1 MNPALF
7 VALALTSA
15 PELVLPLRVAEALE
29 QGRFEGTPAGF
40 RIIALSH
47 IADGCADRAAA
58 DPERAASCLRAA
70 LKVAERIKPSG
81 LDLDQA
87 SHGLWLTHWALIMG
101 AADRVMPCPD
111 ARLHARLAQ
120 ALAAAA
126 ARDPSGLG
134 SSYPGTRERWPADQS
149 ATLAALARFDRA
161 HHAETASVPYA
172 RYQRAVEAHLD
183 PDTGL
188 PYSELSGR
196 GSGKL
201 PRGCALSYSTR
212 YLAELDPASA
222 RALWVR
228 YKKRYLVDAGLLVG
242 FREWP
247 PGRDRAADIDSGPIV
262 RGVGAAATAFAISA
276 ARAMGDRALV
286 ARLEA
291 TAAIVGSA
299 AKLDRGVA
307 RASESTLAEAIR
319 FQAGEQAELVAQE

>member
-1 MNPALF
+1 MTA
-7 VALALTSA
+7 
-15 PELVLPLRVAEALE
+15 RI
-29 QGRFEGTPAGF
+29 GIIRGF
-40 RIIALSH
+40 A
-47 IADGCADRAAA
+47 
-58 DPERAASCLRAA
+58 
-70 LKVAERIKPSG
+70 
-81 LDLDQA
+81 
-87 SHGLWLTHWALIMG
+87 
-101 AADRVMPCPD
+101 D

-161 HHAETASVPYA
+161 HHAATASVPYA
-172 RYQRAVEAHLD
+172 RYRQAVEAHVD
-183 PDTGL
+183 AETGL
-188 PYSELSGR
+188 PYSELSGH

-212 YLAELDPASA
+212 YLAELDPAGA
-222 RALWVR
+222 RALWDR

-247 PGRDRAADIDSGPIV
+247 PGRDRAADVDSGPIV
-262 RGVGAAATAFAISA
+262 RGVGAAATAFAIGA

-291 TAAIVGSA
+291 TATIVGSA
-299 AKLDRGVA
+299 AKLDRGAA

-319 FQAGEQAELVAQE
+319 FQAGAQPELRAR